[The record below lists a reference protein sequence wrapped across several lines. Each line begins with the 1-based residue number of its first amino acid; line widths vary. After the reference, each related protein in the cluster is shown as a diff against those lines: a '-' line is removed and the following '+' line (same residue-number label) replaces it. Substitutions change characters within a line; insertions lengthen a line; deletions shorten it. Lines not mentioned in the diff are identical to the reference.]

1 MSDAPK
7 PSIRTDIAQLFVDRP
22 LHVFIVACVLFCC
35 LLALCWVGDV
45 HAACSSD
52 PAIIADAGCADEGL
66 AAAASY
72 AAANAY
78 LPAAKENGYTT
89 AVVCNAETS
98 GSSVSVPIKW
108 TAEACNG
115 PQVRAYSR
123 SFDGGLCA
131 NRSTQTGWLVDD
143 LGAKCYQGCTY
154 AYDPSSQ
161 GFSPSGNTCAST
173 GKDPPPKLDSDGDG
187 VPDDSDAFPNDPSES
202 TDSDGDGIGDNGD
215 TAPDD
220 ADNGADG
227 GSGNE
232 SDNTASGGG
241 TCDAPPSCSGDGIAC
256 NALYQQWRTRCA
268 VEGQGG
274 KVTGNP
280 GDCRAPYTC
289 EGNPTGCAQIAVQRA
304 SLCQG
309 TGTETGPGG
318 AVSGGGNCSQP
329 YACTGDAIG
338 CAQLRQAWVADCRV
352 KSLFD
357 GDGDD
362 DNGTDRNPSD
372 FIGVS
377 DSPNTSLLDAGGWLG
392 SRSCPALNDAAFS
405 GLGTSVATGI
415 RALCDGASALAA
427 FVLVLAYLHASW
439 IIGRSVT
446 GGGA

>member
-1 MSDAPK
+1 
-7 PSIRTDIAQLFVDRP
+7 
-22 LHVFIVACVLFCC
+22 
-35 LLALCWVGDV
+35 
-45 HAACSSD
+45 
-52 PAIIADAGCADEGL
+52 
-66 AAAASY
+66 
-72 AAANAY
+72 
-78 LPAAKENGYTT
+78 
-89 AVVCNAETS
+89 
-98 GSSVSVPIKW
+98 
-108 TAEACNG
+108 
-115 PQVRAYSR
+115 
-123 SFDGGLCA
+123 
-131 NRSTQTGWLVDD
+131 
-143 LGAKCYQGCTY
+143 
-154 AYDPSSQ
+154 
-161 GFSPSGNTCAST
+161 
-173 GKDPPPKLDSDGDG
+173 
-187 VPDDSDAFPNDPSES
+187 
-202 TDSDGDGIGDNGD
+202 D

-227 GSGNE
+227 GTGNE
-232 SDNTASGGG
+232 TDNTASGGG
-241 TCDAPPSCSGDGIAC
+241 TCDAAPACSGDGIAC
-256 NALYQQWRTRCA
+256 NSLYQQWRTRCA

-280 GDCRAPYTC
+280 GDCKSSYTC

-309 TGTETGPGG
+309 TGTETGPAG

-362 DNGTDRNPSD
+362 DQEDRDPSD